1 MAATLCG
8 KLLPRAGWLPL
19 TQSVRHGSKAVTR
32 HRKPVHFLKQKLLAV
47 TEYIPPTPAAPPG
60 ALAPRVRKTEEESG
74 LAVLL
79 RKDLESLFKEF
90 KMIAVVQN
98 NATNAED
105 MLLLKH
111 RLKRHNINV
120 KFFPNQV
127 MPHYNDDYNCCNV
140 GLYYVTTFYMFL
152 QVMRSFLNDSKYSN
166 MLPLFIGQTVI
177 FVSKEPKVK
186 EMLQVLR
193 GTPQMVLLGACIENT
208 LLSFQGILLYSRL
221 PSMTTVQGE
230 LVSGLTMMTSHTVSL
245 LHRHPAHLSDLL
257 QQYVKQREA
266 GYASE
271 AVRDKDAPKIQEA
284 TL

>member
-120 KFFPNQV
+120 KFFPN
-127 MPHYNDDYNCCNV
+127 
-140 GLYYVTTFYMFL
+140 